1 MVTDNVIGPI
11 PTVLP
16 LLFSR
21 VTTILADTPTMTLP
35 KLRLVG
41 VTLMGAD
48 TVSVKLWIVG
58 EPTPF
63 DAINQKVNTPLT
75 VGVPLSVDSGTGPN
89 PKSRDTKRRVFSI
102 AVCGWNRGFWHTRF
116 GRGQSRIWSMFWMSP
131 GHLRF
136 AASAASW
143 RTISEQLG
151 VGIGTLYKAVQ

>member
-75 VGVPLSVDSGTGPN
+75 VGVPLSVDCGTGRHPDF
-89 PKSRDTKRRVFSI
+89 RHTKQRVFST
-102 AVCGWNRGFWHTRF
+102 AGGSWNQGFWHT
-116 GRGQSRIWSMFWMSP
+116 
-131 GHLRF
+131 
-136 AASAASW
+136 
-143 RTISEQLG
+143 
-151 VGIGTLYKAVQ
+151 